1 MDIIASTDTEIIG
14 CGTKLQRMAETSPES
29 SESTVK
35 NLFLNAAIGFLSVLL
50 IALLFALAT
59 RVIYPRLL
67 NTRAEANSQLI
78 SEIIQIEVLNGCGI
92 SGVANRYTGVLRKN
106 GFDVV
111 ETGNFDHFNLEETI
125 IISRSGVMENARQVA
140 SALGVSEMNI
150 LREESPDYFLDV
162 TVVIGHD
169 FEQLNTD

>member
-1 MDIIASTDTEIIG
+1 
-14 CGTKLQRMAETSPES
+14 MAENPIENSDS
-29 SESTVK
+29 SV
-35 NLFLNAAIGFLSVLL
+35 NQLLLNAAIGFLSVLL
-50 IALLFALAT
+50 FALIFALVT

-78 SEIIQIEVLNGCGI
+78 SQIIQIEVLNGCGVAGI
-92 SGVANRYTGVLRKN
+92 ANRYTGTLRKN

-111 ETGNFDHFNLEETI
+111 ETGNFDHFDLRETI
-125 IISRSGVMENARQVA
+125 VISRSGVMENARQVA
-140 SALGVSEMNI
+140 SALGVSESNI

-169 FEQLNTD
+169 FEQLNSD